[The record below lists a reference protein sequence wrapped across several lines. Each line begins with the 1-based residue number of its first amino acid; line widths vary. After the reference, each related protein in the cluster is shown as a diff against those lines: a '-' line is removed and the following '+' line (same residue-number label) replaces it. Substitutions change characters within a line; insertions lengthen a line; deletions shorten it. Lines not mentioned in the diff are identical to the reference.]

1 MDEWI
6 IKIAEVLGFKEES
19 ANYVAIG
26 IALSI
31 IWFAI
36 VIYKY
41 VAIKHNLPL
50 PNWLKNLDPQIK
62 VVLVVEVVV
71 EYPPLNSSQSQR

>member
-6 IKIAEVLGFKEES
+6 IKIAEVLGYNEED
-19 ANYVAIG
+19 ANYVAIS

-31 IWFAI
+31 IWIAI

-50 PNWLKNLDPQIK
+50 PNWLKNLDQGR
-62 VVLVVEVVV
+62 
-71 EYPPLNSSQSQR
+71 SSGGGGGG

>member
-6 IKIAEVLGFKEES
+6 RKIAEVLGFNEVD
-19 ANYVAIG
+19 ANYVALAIVF
-26 IALSI
+26 SS

-36 VIYKY
+36 MIYKY

-50 PNWLKNLDPQIK
+50 PNWLKNLDP
-62 VVLVVEVVV
+62 
-71 EYPPLNSSQSQR
+71 